1 MWRSGSRARGSSRS
15 CVAPATWAG
24 SCSTASS
31 TATAASSGPSPS
43 NSFGGP
49 TRSPRSAAERGARVA
64 GAGGRGGEAMRKVV
78 AAAAMVIVTTARAVL
93 ARETAAPV
101 AYVVMD
107 ADSGTV
113 LAEHDAHKR
122 WPPAS
127 MAKMMTVLI
136 AMERV
141 RDGSLTL
148 DTPVRASAW
157 ASRIGGSQVYLAE
170 GETFP
175 LGELLKAVMIASAN
189 DAAVA
194 VAEHIAGSTAAFVEL
209 MNARAKA
216 LGLADT
222 TYQSPHGL
230 PPGKGQTADLTSA
243 YDLAV
248 LARELMR
255 FPEVMRWA
263 GTASAGFR
271 DDTLQMANTNH
282 LLRTYAGATG
292 LKTGYYRE
300 AGFSVT
306 ASATRNDLS
315 LIAVVLGLPTKQE
328 SFAEAAHLLNESFA
342 TYRVVAPARRG
353 APVGQVPIA
362 GGSEG
367 SVRAMA
373 LGDLRVLV
381 KRGEDRGVVVEAH
394 VPRQLQAPVKV
405 RQPLGDVV
413 VRRGEE
419 ELGRVAVVADH
430 EVPATGWLSWLWN
443 RGLTSATAR

>member
-1 MWRSGSRARGSSRS
+1 MWKMVLA
-15 CVAPATWAG
+15 V
-24 SCSTASS
+24 
-31 TATAASSGPSPS
+31 
-43 NSFGGP
+43 
-49 TRSPRSAAERGARVA
+49 
-64 GAGGRGGEAMRKVV
+64 
-78 AAAAMVIVTTARAVL
+78 AMVVGATTRAAL
-93 ARETAAPV
+93 ARESAAPV
-101 AYVVMD
+101 AYVVVD

-141 RDGSLTL
+141 RDGSLAL

-189 DAAVA
+189 DGAVA
-194 VAEHIAGSTAAFVEL
+194 VAEHIAGSTTAFVEL
-209 MNARAKA
+209 MNPR
-216 LGLADT
+216 
-222 TYQSPHGL
+222 
-230 PPGKGQTADLTSA
+230 
-243 YDLAV
+243 
-248 LARELMR
+248 
-255 FPEVMRWA
+255 
-263 GTASAGFR
+263 
-271 DDTLQMANTNH
+271 
-282 LLRTYAGATG
+282 
-292 LKTGYYRE
+292 
-300 AGFSVT
+300 
-306 ASATRNDLS
+306 
-315 LIAVVLGLPTKQE
+315 
-328 SFAEAAHLLNESFA
+328 AEAARLLNESFA

-394 VPRQLQAPVKV
+394 IPRLVQAPIRL

-413 VRRGEE
+413 VRRGDQ
-419 ELGRVAVVADH
+419 ELGRV
-430 EVPATGWLSWLWN
+430 
-443 RGLTSATAR
+443 